1 MSKVATRG
9 GIGFFP
15 LLFIVLLACK
25 LFGANITWFW
35 VIAPL
40 WMPLALVAGFFLVS
54 ILIVIFVAWKRKLL

>member
-40 WMPLALVAGFFLVS
+40 WMPLVVIIVLLFIISS
-54 ILIVIFVAWKRKLL
+54 IR

>member
-40 WMPLALVAGFFLVS
+40 WMPLVVVLVIAVLL
-54 ILIVIFVAWKRKLL
+54 LIISPIR

>member
-54 ILIVIFVAWKRKLL
+54 ILIAIFVAWKRKLL

>member
-15 LLFIVLLACK
+15 LLFIVLLSCK

-40 WMPLALVAGFFLVS
+40 WMPLVVVLVIAVLLLNISS
-54 ILIVIFVAWKRKLL
+54 IR